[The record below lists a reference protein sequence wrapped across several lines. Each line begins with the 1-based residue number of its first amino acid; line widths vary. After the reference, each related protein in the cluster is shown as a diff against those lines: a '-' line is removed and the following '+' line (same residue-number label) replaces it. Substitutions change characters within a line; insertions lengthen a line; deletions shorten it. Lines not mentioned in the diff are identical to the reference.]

1 MGEEPMNIEAE
12 LYVRAYDVDAMGYVS
27 NIVYVRWFEDLRHY
41 FLDRFYPFADMIADS
56 LSPVL
61 THTEVRYL
69 LPLTISDRPV
79 GRCRLLKAG
88 GSRWTMGY
96 EIACNGV
103 NHCTGI
109 QTGYFMNLNSRRPVR
124 MPQRM
129 IAAVSPGEG
138 PDLSGPGSKAM
149 L

>member
-1 MGEEPMNIEAE
+1 MDREPMNIEAE

-61 THTEVRYL
+61 THTEVHYL

-88 GSRWTMGY
+88 ASRWTMEY
-96 EIACNGV
+96 EVALNGV

-109 QTGYFMNLNSRRPVR
+109 QTGYFMDLVSRRPVR
-124 MPQRM
+124 LPGQMT
-129 IAAVSPGEG
+129 AAVSPREEKEI
-138 PDLSGPGSKAM
+138 SGRGR
-149 L
+149 